1 MVGKLE
7 LRRYKYTD
15 VVLPKSKVTV
25 NGRVNVVDGS
35 IYSTDGNVQCS
46 WMVNEETMKKF
57 SFSLNQLNNRA
68 DNHVDIPEKWD
79 APLKAISNWPADLPM
94 DDIIEEFKNFVLSDI
109 A

>member
-35 IYSTDGNVQCS
+35 IYSTEGNVQCS
-46 WMVNEETMKKF
+46 WMMNEEIMKRF

-68 DNHVDIPEKWD
+68 ENEIPETWD
-79 APLKAISNWPADLPM
+79 APLKAISNWPAELPM